1 MVDYVITLITLPL
14 VFSNLSVTS
23 DSCDGTIGNNA
34 VEAKYRANLREAVT
48 RLGRFHKD
56 SIKCMEDLA
65 SCLQSNGDWLL
76 AENCYHDCL
85 EAREMICGYESI
97 EAILIV
103 GKLACVLRL
112 QGKLAEAQMYYKRA
126 LDIRSKVQGSEHVST
141 LKTAHNLALVMEEMG
156 DMNEAEK
163 YHIQSTLG
171 FENILGSTDLNT
183 IKATDNLARIFRIQ
197 NKFSESE
204 SLYLRLLR
212 SKLKIFGQNNDET
225 LGTLVTLATVLEDL
239 GKVKVAG
246 AFYRCA
252 MIGYSYILGAK
263 HDRIG
268 RIFAAYCDMA
278 VKDSVS
284 QGEADFFYEE
294 ILSCPP
300 GTPPPPLYLSQL
312 LDCTTAQR

>member
-1 MVDYVITLITLPL
+1 
-14 VFSNLSVTS
+14 
-23 DSCDGTIGNNA
+23 
-34 VEAKYRANLREAVT
+34 
-48 RLGRFHKD
+48 
-56 SIKCMEDLA
+56 MEDLA
-65 SCLQSNGDWLL
+65 SYLQSNGDWLL
-76 AENCYHDCL
+76 AESCYHDCL

-97 EAILIV
+97 EAIRIV

-112 QGKLAEAQMYYKRA
+112 LRKPEEARMCYKRA
-126 LDIRSKVQGSEHVST
+126 LDIRAKVQGNEHVST
-141 LKTAHNLALVMEEMG
+141 LKTAHNLALVLEEMG
-156 DMNEAEK
+156 DLNEAEK
-163 YHIQSTLG
+163 YHIQATLG

-183 IKATDNLARIFRIQ
+183 IKATDNLARIFRMQ
-197 NKFSESE
+197 MKFNESE

-212 SKLKIFGQNNDET
+212 SKLEIYGENNEET

-239 GKVKVAG
+239 GKIKVAG

-252 MIGYSYILGAK
+252 MIGYSFVLGAK

-284 QGEADFFYEE
+284 QEEADSFHEE

-300 GTPPPPLYLSQL
+300 GTPPPPRYLSQL
-312 LDCTTAQR
+312 LECTTAQR